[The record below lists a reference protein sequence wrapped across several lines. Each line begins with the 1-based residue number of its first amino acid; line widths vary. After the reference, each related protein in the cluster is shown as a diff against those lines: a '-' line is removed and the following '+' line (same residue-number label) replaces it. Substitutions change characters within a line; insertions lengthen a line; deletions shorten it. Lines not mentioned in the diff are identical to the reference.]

1 MILFLFALSVPGFAQ
16 GNCTRADLKA
26 AVDGYLA
33 AQRGGN
39 PSALPLTASAKYIEN
54 TVETTLDKSIVTSA
68 LKIDFN
74 RSIFDATIC
83 ETFTE
88 VIVTDRTH
96 PYVLGV
102 RTKVANKRI
111 AELETL
117 VTDADDWLFNADNYL
132 MYSPS
137 ENWSAIPAA
146 SRDIATNIDRRG
158 ERVFRCDGRQR
169 CKGAMGHAVQP
180 PRRRHSHGTW
190 PA

>member
-54 TVETTLDKSIVTSA
+54 TVETTLDKSIVKSA

-74 RSIFDATIC
+74 RSILDATIC

-88 VIVTDRTH
+88 VIVTDKTH

-117 VTDADDWLFNADNYL
+117 VTDADDWLSTNRRAAEACFRL
-132 MYSPS
+132 I
-137 ENWSAIPAA
+137 EHWS
-146 SRDIATNIDRRG
+146 S
-158 ERVFRCDGRQR
+158 
-169 CKGAMGHAVQP
+169 
-180 PRRRHSHGTW
+180 
-190 PA
+190 